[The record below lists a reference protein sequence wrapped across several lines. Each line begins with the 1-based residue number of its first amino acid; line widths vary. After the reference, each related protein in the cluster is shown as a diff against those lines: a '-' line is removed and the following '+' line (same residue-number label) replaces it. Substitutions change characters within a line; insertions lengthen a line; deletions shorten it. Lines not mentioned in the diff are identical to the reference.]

1 MNIKQLYRR
10 RSRRTTLVAMVVL
23 VAAISGAVVTAAP
36 AHRSRSGSQAIA
48 VQRALPLAKMRAHRR
63 EIKAVPAVV
72 RAHFALF
79 RGRDARYASAV
90 PAAVAEAFT
99 SISSAGVNPAL
110 ARDVQTSA
118 GSVWVAPGSN
128 VLCVSAAGAGTTAPL
143 GATCANDSLAQGGD
157 DYMLAGR
164 AGAPTLLAGVVPDG
178 VTRVVVTRADG
189 SATELPV
196 TANTYVTTTTG
207 QFASISV
214 DGTVVQL
221 PQ

>member
-1 MNIKQLYRR
+1 MNIKQFYRR
-10 RSRRTTLVAMVVL
+10 RSPRTRLVATVALVV
-23 VAAISGAVVTAAP
+23 AISGAVVTAAP
-36 AHRSRSGSQAIA
+36 AQRSRTRSQAIA
-48 VQRALPLAKMRAHRR
+48 VQRGLPRAKTRAHRR
-63 EIKAVPAVV
+63 EISAVPAGV

-79 RGRDARYASAV
+79 RGREARRANAL

-99 SISSAGVNPAL
+99 GLSKAGVNPAL
-110 ARDVQTSA
+110 SRAVQTPA

-128 VLCVSAAGAGTTAPL
+128 VLCVSATGPGTGVAL
-143 GATCANDSLAQGGD
+143 GAACADDSLAQRGD

-178 VTRVVVTRADG
+178 VTKVVVTRADG
-189 SATELPV
+189 STTDLPV
-196 TANTYVTTTTG
+196 TANTFVTTTTG

-214 DGTVVQL
+214 DGTVIQL